1 GEENKDNTATIGLLY
16 SEADRCPIC
25 LSCLLEKEIGF
36 PESCNH
42 VFCLT
47 CILKWA
53 ETLASCPIDRKPFQA
68 VFKFS
73 ALEGCVKVHIK
84 RQLRETND
92 KKIESSFKKQLSCQE
107 NSKSCMRKKVKREDL
122 LSAKLYDLKM
132 IYRNSKHSEMGG
144 KENAIIKTNKPQR
157 SNPCTN
163 QCFRNFFSNIFS
175 SSSHTGESAFTSTA
189 YCTEFIEVNEI
200 SALIRQKRQE
210 LELSWF
216 PDTLPG
222 IGRISFI
229 PWNIETEVLPL
240 ISSSVLPRTIFPTST
255 ISLENFGT
263 SCKGYALA
271 HTQEGEEKKQTS
283 GTSNTRGSRRKPA
296 ATTPTRRSTRNT
308 RAEPVSQSQRSP
320 VSNNS
325 GCDAPDSNNPSVS
338 VSSSGESEKQTRQA
352 PKRKSVR
359 RGRKLPLLKK
369 KLRSSVPPP
378 EKSSSSDSVDEEIV
392 ESDIPPVLEKEHQ
405 SDVESSNTVQIN
417 VENESANGLRSC
429 GEPVEESEEHG
440 ETRDTEE
447 RVESVYSES
456 GTQDPPVLVGEE
468 EEIQKVENTGIEANM
483 LCLESEISKNTSE
496 KGGDPLENQD
506 QIALPSESEVKADG
520 CTDHL
525 PNDFLTCS
533 GSEIEVHQPIS
544 SLGEIP
550 ENAESAVNEDNFMGS
565 PIVKIIDHKDSTV
578 KTEHLIDSP
587 KLESSEGGIIQTVD
601 KKSIESSE
609 VHLLGHVENED
620 IEIIATCDTS
630 GNENFNSIQDSE
642 NNLLKKNLNTKLD
655 KSFEEKTESLVEHP
669 RSTELPKTHVALIQ
683 KHFSEDNNE
692 MIPMECDSFCSDQN
706 ESELEPSV
714 SADAKQLNENSVE
727 HSSQKNMSSSGPSN
741 EKVETVSQPSEIP
754 IDTIDKA
761 KKPRTRRSR
770 FHSPSTTWSPNKD
783 TAREKKRSQSPSP
796 KRETG
801 KESRKSRS
809 PSPKKESARGWRKS
823 RSQSPKKDPR
833 ERRKSQS
840 RSPKRDSTRE
850 GKRSESLSPKRDTSR
865 ENRRSQSR
873 LKDSSPRE
881 KSRSRSRER
890 ESDRDGPKRD
900 RDRERRTR
908 RWSRSRS
915 RSRSPSRSRTK
926 SKSSSFGRNDRVSY
940 SPRWKERWANDG
952 WRCPRGNDR
961 YRKND
966 SEKQNENT
974 RKEKND
980 ISPDADDS
988 DSADKH
994 RNDCPSWV
1002 TEKINSGPDPRT
1014 RNPEKLKDSHWEE
1027 NRNENAG
1034 NSWNKN
1040 FGSGWMSNRGRG
1052 NRGRGAYRGGFA
1064 YTDQNENRWQN
1075 RKPLSG
1081 NSNSSGNETFKFVEQ
1096 QPYKR
1101 KSEQEFSF
1109 DTPADRSGWTS
1120 ASSWAVRKTLPADVQ
1135 NYYSRRGR
1143 SSAGPQSAW
1152 MRQEEETTEQDSN
1165 LKDQTNQQGDG
1176 SQLPINMMQPQMNV
1190 MQQQMNAQHQPMN
1203 IFPYPV
1209 GVHAPLMNLQRNPFN
1224 IHPQLPLHLHTGV
1237 PLMQVAAPT
1246 SVSQGPPPPP
1256 PPPPPSQQV
1265 SYIASQPDGKQLQ
1278 GIPSASHVSNNMS
1291 TPVLPAPTAAPGNVG
1306 TVQGPSSGNTSSSSH
1321 SRASNA
1327 AVKLAE
1333 SKVSVTVEASADSSK
1348 TDKAIRDW
1356 ANNNY
1361 TFSSYQKLQ
1370 IQEKAAQ
1377 EVKLAIKPFYQNK
1390 DITKEEYKEIVRKAV
1405 DKVCHSKSG
1414 EVNSTKVANLVKAYV
1429 DKYKYSRKGSQ
1440 KKTLEEPV
1448 SADKN
1453 IG

>member
-1 GEENKDNTATIGLLY
+1 MKKKTIYTLNVGDQDYEDMQGEENKDNTATTGVLY

-53 ETLASCPIDRKPFQA
+53 ETLPSCPVDRKPFQA
-68 VFKFS
+68 VVKFS
-73 ALEGCVKVHIK
+73 VSEGCVKVQVK
-84 RQLRETND
+84 RQLRETKD
-92 KKIESSFKKQLSCQE
+92 KKNESSFKKQLSCQE
-107 NSKSCMRKKVKREDL
+107 NSKSCMRKKIIGEDL
-122 LSAKLYDLKM
+122 LSVKFYDLKM
-132 IYRNSKHSEMGG
+132 IHRNSKYSEMGG
-144 KENAIIKTNKPQR
+144 KKNSIIKTNKPRR
-157 SNPCTN
+157 SNPYTN
-163 QCFRNFFSNIFS
+163 QCFRNFFSNVFS
-175 SSSHTGESAFTSTA
+175 SSSHTGESSFSRTA

-229 PWNIETEVLPL
+229 PWNIEIEVLPL
-240 ISSSVLPRTIFPTST
+240 ISSVLPRTILPTST

-263 SCKGYALA
+263 SCKGYTLA

-296 ATTPTRRSTRNT
+296 AATPTRRSTRNT

-320 VSNNS
+320 VSNVS
-325 GCDAPDSNNPSVS
+325 GCDAPDNNNPSVS

-378 EKSSSSDSVDEEIV
+378 EKSSSSDSVDEEV
-392 ESDIPPVLEKEHQ
+392 AEPDIPPELEKEHQ
-405 SDVESSNTVQIN
+405 SDVESINTVQIN
-417 VENESANGLRSC
+417 VESESANGLRSC
-429 GEPVEESEEHG
+429 SEPLKESEECA
-440 ETRDTEE
+440 ETHDTEE
-447 RVESVYSES
+447 RVETLHSES
-456 GTQDPPVLVGEE
+456 DTQDPPVLLGGEE
-468 EEIQKVENTGIEANM
+468 EVQKVENTSIEANV
-483 LCLESEISKNTSE
+483 LCLESEISASTSK
-496 KGGDPLENQD
+496 KGSDPLENQD
-506 QIALPSESEVKADG
+506 PIAEPSESEIKAEK
-520 CTDHL
+520 CIDHVL
-525 PNDFLTCS
+525 NDSLTCS
-533 GSEIEVHQPIS
+533 GSEIEVYQS
-544 SLGEIP
+544 ASNLFELP
-550 ENAESAVNEDNFMGS
+550 ENAEPIVNEEKVMES
-565 PIVKIIDHKDSTV
+565 PIVKIIDPRDSTV
-578 KTEHLIDSP
+578 KTEQLIDSP
-587 KLESSEGGIIQTVD
+587 KLESSEGGVIQAVD
-601 KKSIESSE
+601 TKSIESSE
-609 VHLLGHVENED
+609 VLLLGHVENED
-620 IEIIATCDTS
+620 AEIIATCDTS
-630 GNENFNSIQDSE
+630 GNETLSSIQDSE
-642 NNLLKKNLNTKLD
+642 NSLLKKNLNTKLD
-655 KSFEEKTESLVEHP
+655 KSLEEKTESLVEYP
-669 RSTELPKTHVALIQ
+669 RSTELPKTHLALIQ

-706 ESELEPSV
+706 ESEIEPSV
-714 SADAKQLNENSVE
+714 NADAKQVNENSVE
-727 HSSQKNMSSSGPSN
+727 HSSQKNMSSSDPAN
-741 EKVETVSQPSEIP
+741 EKFETVSQPSENP
-754 IDTIDKA
+754 VDATDKA

-801 KESRKSRS
+801 KDSRKSRS
-809 PSPKKESARGWRKS
+809 PSPKKESVRGRRKS
-823 RSQSPKKDPR
+823 RSQSPKKDSAR
-833 ERRKSQS
+833 ERKRSQS
-840 RSPKRDSTRE
+840 RSPKRDSAKE
-850 GKRSESLSPKRDTSR
+850 GKRSESLSPKR

-873 LKDSSPRE
+873 VKDSSPRE
-881 KSRSRSRER
+881 KS
-890 ESDRDGPKRD
+890 
-900 RDRERRTR
+900 
-908 RWSRSRS
+908 
-915 RSRSPSRSRTK
+915 
-926 SKSSSFGRNDRVSY
+926 SKGSSFGRNDRDSY

-961 YRKND
+961 YRKSD

-980 ISPDADDS
+980 INTDADDS
-988 DSADKH
+988 NSADKH
-994 RNDCPSWV
+994 RNDCPTWV
-1002 TEKINSGPDPRT
+1002 TEKINSGPDPRI

-1027 NRNENAG
+1027 NRNENSG

-1040 FGSGWMSNRGRG
+1040 FSSAWMSNRGRG
-1052 NRGRGAYRGGFA
+1052 NRGRGNHRGGFA

-1143 SSAGPQSAW
+1143 SSSGPQSGW
-1152 MRQEEETTEQDSN
+1152 MRQDEETAEQESN

-1176 SQLPINMMQPQMNV
+1176 SQLPMNMMQPQMNA
-1190 MQQQMNAQHQPMN
+1190 MQQHMSAHQPVNM
-1203 IFPYPV
+1203 FPYPV
-1209 GVHAPLMNLQRNPFN
+1209 GVPAPLMNIQRSPFS

-1237 PLMQVAAPT
+1237 PLMQVAAPGG
-1246 SVSQGPPPPP
+1246 VSQGLPPPP

-1265 SYIASQPDGKQLQ
+1265 GYIASQPDGKQLQ

-1291 TPVLPAPTAAPGNVG
+1291 TPVLPAPTAAPGNMG
-1306 TVQGPSSGNTSSSSH
+1306 TVQGPSSGNTASSSH
-1321 SRASNA
+1321 SKASNA

-1348 TDKAIRDW
+1348 TDKAICDW

-1440 KKTLEEPV
+1440 KKTLEEPM

-1453 IG
+1453 MC